1 MLCLRIFVLITLRTI
16 LNAIICCLQLNT
28 GRGADANPKVDF
40 LGIDACWIAVYV
52 LCRNALIKSH
62 NTYHIMYVH
71 CYALSICQ
79 LPDCNLFTQHAI
91 YLMGKTPLVNCG
103 PRSYSLHRIQST
115 AILVLLFSANNH
127 LPHNT
132 VNPLLQQA
140 GEIDNLTVSLGQSTL
155 VVLCRFHVGAGIPGV
170 APHYIPPPST
180 FNVLLGSSWFDKPW
194 FLSEGKLAAVRIIP
208 SSWGSQRTCELHA
221 IKHIFWRR
229 CRGSEEK
236 LHHRELPPT
245 ATSIFSGA
253 V

>member
-1 MLCLRIFVLITLRTI
+1 M
-16 LNAIICCLQLNT
+16 
-28 GRGADANPKVDF
+28 
-40 LGIDACWIAVYV
+40 AVYV
-52 LCRNALIKSH
+52 LCRNAQLNLTILIMSCMC
-62 NTYHIMYVH
+62 IVMP
-71 CYALSICQ
+71 S
-79 LPDCNLFTQHAI
+79 LF
-91 YLMGKTPLVNCG
+91 VNC
-103 PRSYSLHRIQST
+103 PTVICSPNMLLSYGRDTSSELWTPVHSLILKYKSA
-115 AILVLLFSANNH
+115 AILVFTIFSANNH

-208 SSWGSQRTCELHA
+208 SSWGC
-221 IKHIFWRR
+221 
-229 CRGSEEK
+229 
-236 LHHRELPPT
+236 PT
-245 ATSIFSGA
+245 N

>member
-1 MLCLRIFVLITLRTI
+1 
-16 LNAIICCLQLNT
+16 
-28 GRGADANPKVDF
+28 
-40 LGIDACWIAVYV
+40 
-52 LCRNALIKSH
+52 
-62 NTYHIMYVH
+62 MYVH
-71 CYALSICQ
+71 GHALSICQ
-79 LPDCNLFTQHAI
+79 LPNYNLFTQHAV
-91 YLMGKTPLVNCG
+91 YLMGETPLVNCG

-140 GEIDNLTVSLGQSTL
+140 GEIDNLIVSLGQSTL

-221 IKHIFWRR
+221 ITPHLWSHE
-229 CRGSEEK
+229 C
-236 LHHRELPPT
+236 
-245 ATSIFSGA
+245 
-253 V
+253 